1 MLLPPFLVELEGGRI
16 DWIMV
21 QVFFVRPIALSK
33 IFFCIQLTPN
43 LSCFARSTV
52 SPCVSEHASSCLSSF
67 SPASF
72 QKPPFLSLSL
82 SLARLSVARH
92 YFVNS
97 FPTSPFSS
105 VPARGGTDSARDA
118 CAAVPAAAMV
128 SPLLQ
133 RFSMVLPTTMLQTG
147 HLIASPTLRRGKIH
161 RNCGALHG
169 EITQLLSKALEK
181 ANPIDWANA
190 YKLLASEKINF
201 LPCSAAAV
209 QKSTLAHHPSLSLPR
224 GILTAAL
231 SLSLCRPV
239 LMLGVIT
246 NEM

>member
-52 SPCVSEHASSCLSSF
+52 SPCVSEHASSCLSSL

-72 QKPPFLSLSL
+72 QKPPSLSLSL
-82 SLARLSVARH
+82 SLSRPSVCRTPLFCKFLPNVALLLCSCKRRNGLGQRRVRRSAGCCNGQSLAPTFLHGVANDDAANWSFNRLSDPPKREDSQKLRCIARGNH
-92 YFVNS
+92 PTSFKSPRKGKPHRLGKRVQVVGERENQFSPVFRRRCPKIHSCSSSLS
-97 FPTSPFSS
+97 FPPS
-105 VPARGGTDSARDA
+105 GD
-118 CAAVPAAAMV
+118 
-128 SPLLQ
+128 
-133 RFSMVLPTTMLQTG
+133 
-147 HLIASPTLRRGKIH
+147 
-161 RNCGALHG
+161 
-169 EITQLLSKALEK
+169 
-181 ANPIDWANA
+181 
-190 YKLLASEKINF
+190 INR
-201 LPCSAAAV
+201 C
-209 QKSTLAHHPSLSLPR
+209 
-224 GILTAAL
+224 

>member
-1 MLLPPFLVELEGGRI
+1 MCFRACLLLPLFFL
-16 DWIMV
+16 
-21 QVFFVRPIALSK
+21 A
-33 IFFCIQLTPN
+33 
-43 LSCFARSTV
+43 CF
-52 SPCVSEHASSCLSSF
+52 VSEATF
-67 SPASF
+67 SP
-72 QKPPFLSLSL
+72 SLSL
-82 SLARLSVARH
+82 SLACLSVARH

-147 HLIASPTLRRGKIH
+147 HLIASPTLRRVEIH

-169 EITQLLSKALEK
+169 EITQLLSKALEKAK

-209 QKSTLAHHPSLSLPR
+209 QKSTLAHHPSPSLPR

-231 SLSLCRPV
+231 SLSLSRCVGRC
-239 LMLGVIT
+239 
-246 NEM
+246 